1 MDTAS
6 LSLRGPILAGSPEEG
21 SDPLASIAF
30 ARPLHALVASAIL
43 AGVGAAQ
50 SPTTVRVSVDSHGA
64 QGNAAS
70 GLYGVSVSAD
80 GRYVAFES
88 VSDNLVPGDT
98 NGVDDVFVRDRQSGQ
113 TERVSVDSSGVQGNG
128 RSNFPSIS
136 ADGRYV
142 AFWSLADNLVS
153 GDTNGAYDVFVH
165 DRQSGQTERVSVDSS
180 GAQANNS
187 SFNPSI
193 SGDGRYVA
201 FQSYADDL
209 VPGDANG
216 FADVFVRDRQSGT
229 TEIVSVAT
237 GGAQGDGISG
247 AYRVSISSDGH
258 CVAFESLA
266 DDLVA
271 GDTNGAYD
279 VFVHDRQ
286 TGQTERV
293 SVDSNGV
300 QGNGISYVPSISGD
314 GRYVAFY
321 SFADNLIPGDT
332 PGREDCFVN
341 DRQSGAT
348 EIVSVSA
355 SGVQGNGGSDSP
367 SISADGRYVAFAS
380 TANNLVHGDTNG
392 FEDVFVHDRQSHWT
406 ERVSV
411 DSSGVQGDGHSYLP
425 SISADGRH
433 VAFLSA
439 ADDLVPGDTNAGVDS
454 FLRDRGFPPPDS
466 YCTAKIDSI
475 GCAPAIGSSG
485 TASIGGADNF
495 YVTASNVLNNKRG
508 MMLWSRTAAGTPF
521 QGGTLCVATP
531 FVRTPLQNSEGS
543 VRPVNDCSGVYS
555 FHFTQTYMA
564 RNFLGAGSEV
574 FAQYWSRDPG
584 FAPPDDVGLTDALHF
599 VIAP

>member
-209 VPGDANG
+209 VPGDTNG
-216 FADVFVRDRQSGT
+216 FA
-229 TEIVSVAT
+229 
-237 GGAQGDGISG
+237 
-247 AYRVSISSDGH
+247 
-258 CVAFESLA
+258 
-266 DDLVA
+266 
-271 GDTNGAYD
+271 
-279 VFVHDRQ
+279 
-286 TGQTERV
+286 
-293 SVDSNGV
+293 
-300 QGNGISYVPSISGD
+300 
-314 GRYVAFY
+314 
-321 SFADNLIPGDT
+321 
-332 PGREDCFVN
+332 
-341 DRQSGAT
+341 
-348 EIVSVSA
+348 
-355 SGVQGNGGSDSP
+355 
-367 SISADGRYVAFAS
+367 
-380 TANNLVHGDTNG
+380 
-392 FEDVFVHDRQSHWT
+392 DVFVHDRQSHWT

-466 YCTAKIDSI
+466 YCMAKIDSI